1 MLGAMYAPSERVTL
15 MAMGTYH
22 HRTMDHITRAGGAF
36 STASNG
42 IGDVTVGALIGLADW
57 GRQSLFANLGL
68 SVPLGSITA
77 TDVLPTSNGQAVQLP
92 YPMQIGS
99 GSWDVMP
106 GLTYLGQVDRWSW
119 GGQTRGTLR
128 LGQNGRDWR
137 LGHRGMLT
145 FWAAR
150 ELDRRASVSLRLAG
164 ETWSDI
170 SGADAAGSVNPAV
183 VPTAR
188 TDLRGGT
195 QLDAGLGL
203 NLYVPKANAFR
214 VAAEFLLPVYRDLH
228 GPQLETDWTLVVGLQ
243 IVPVR

>member
-1 MLGAMYAPSERVTL
+1 MYAPSERVTL

-36 STASNG
+36 STASDG
-42 IGDVTVGALIGLADW
+42 VGDVTVGGLIGLADW

-68 SVPLGSITA
+68 SVPVGSITA

-99 GSWDVMP
+99 GSWDVLP
-106 GLTYLGQVDRWSW
+106 GFTYLGQVDNWSW

-128 LGQNGRDWR
+128 LGNNSRDWR

-145 FWAAR
+145 FWSAR
-150 ELDRRASVSLRLAG
+150 QFGRHASVSLRVAG
-164 ETWSDI
+164 ETWGDV

-195 QLDAGLGL
+195 QLDAGLGI
-203 NLYVPKANAFR
+203 NLYVPKAQAFR
-214 VAAEFLLPVYRDLH
+214 IAAEFLVPVHRDLH

-243 IVPVR
+243 VVPIR